1 MSTGVQYVAGL
12 YTSVSPDLQEH
23 FVLWNLRCQFN
34 VNRWLGLWVRGENL
48 LAQRYEI
55 NVGYPMPK
63 ATVMAG
69 INLNF

>member
-1 MSTGVQYVAGL
+1 MSTGVQYVSGL
-12 YTSVSPDLQEH
+12 YTTVNPDRQEH
-23 FVLWNLRCQFN
+23 CVLWNLRCQFN

-48 LAQRYEI
+48 LAQRYGI